1 MHTGCCKFL
10 AVLHPVQRLK
20 AHLQQL
26 NFAWK
31 LSLVHKG
38 LSGPT
43 LLDTY
48 DSERL
53 PVIAEMHNITTGI
66 LNQIRGSGGVEN
78 TMRRDQKM
86 TMLGVNC
93 RWSPIVVD
101 EVTEAEPVSSYRA
114 LDESTLVAGDRAPD
128 APGLTIV
135 KAGAQVTETRFFDL
149 FKSTCH
155 TVLVFG
161 PDVASAEDIIGAL
174 SSYPRDIV
182 RAVVVLPRD
191 TVVTDS
197 NTVTSGADVVID
209 AAGHAYRAYLTEK
222 GEKKVVAVRPD
233 GVAGAIVRGAEGVK
247 AYLGKI
253 FL

>member
-1 MHTGCCKFL
+1 M
-10 AVLHPVQRLK
+10 LHPVQRSK

-26 NFAWK
+26 NLAWK

-38 LSGPT
+38 LSAPT

-53 PVIAEMHNITTGI
+53 PVIAEMLNITTGI
-66 LNQIRGSGGVEN
+66 INRIKGSGGVEH
-78 TMRRDQKM
+78 TMRRDQTM
-86 TMLGVNC
+86 TMLGVNY
-93 RWSPIVVD
+93 RWSPIVID
-101 EVTEAEPVSSYRA
+101 EVTKAEPVNSYRA

-135 KAGAQVTETRFFDL
+135 KAGAQVAETRFFDL
-149 FKSTCH
+149 FKATYH

-161 PDVASAEDIIGAL
+161 PDVDSAEDIIGAL
-174 SSYPRDIV
+174 SLYPRDITRV
-182 RAVVVLPRD
+182 VVVLPQE
-191 TVVTDS
+191 TVVTGS
-197 NTVTSGADVVID
+197 STVTSGADFVID

-222 GEKKVVAVRPD
+222 GEKKVVVVRPD
-233 GVAGAIVRGAEGVK
+233 GVVGAIVRGPEGVK

-253 FL
+253 FA